1 MTKEEFATKIKAK
14 YPEYQA
20 VDTNTLV
27 SKIVEK
33 YPVYQ
38 GQISDYTV
46 APKSNVFTRVGDELS
61 KRSENIAETVNTV
74 GTDTP
79 VLKTSLDVANQVVG
93 APIAAAYEALPQ
105 GVQNVGDKVG
115 AAFGNTIS
123 SITDYISDIP
133 KLQKF
138 IMENPDKAKQ
148 LEDVF
153 GAVASGSEL
162 VGNATALVGAPGA
175 VQRTVN
181 TTRNAAN
188 TVAGATRNAV
198 NQTFQAG
205 KKVLPKSENIMN
217 KVARLT
223 PTQARKFEQLTGKTH
238 GQYLTETGN
247 FGTPDEIVRRESEK
261 FAQSLKSVDDTLS
274 QLDGEFT
281 DGIIDDVLNELQEKA
296 VATSTKNVK
305 SPYLDRVNELMAK
318 NTESGLSMS
327 EINELKRLYERN
339 VKLGYN
345 KLVDAEKIQRATN
358 LDNALREWQ
367 ILKAEELGFENLRDL
382 NKQTQA
388 SKQLIN
394 SLGDQLIGQ
403 TGLNDVTL
411 TDWIMLSGGDP
422 TAVGGLLTKKFF
434 SSKKVQSKIAE
445 WLNDTEVTPII
456 KPKVGGN
463 YIDQASTATTTTN
476 TTKNNIP
483 TTVPEPTTT
492 VKRPAKNIFSGSSPG
507 FANIGGEMKDV
518 TRYVDKANPYSGAA
532 ALLDEMDRKPLY
544 ILADAI
550 STKGTITKQM
560 IQDADR
566 VIEKINESMGKK
578 LINPDG
584 TDLSKLKQ
592 ITLLREAD
600 DALTSKAISAYD
612 KAQAKLGNKANKKK

>member
-1 MTKEEFATKIKAK
+1 M
-14 YPEYQA
+14 
-20 VDTNTLV
+20 
-27 SKIVEK
+27 
-33 YPVYQ
+33 
-38 GQISDYTV
+38 
-46 APKSNVFTRVGDELS
+46 
-61 KRSENIAETVNTV
+61 
-74 GTDTP
+74 
-79 VLKTSLDVANQVVG
+79 ANQVVG

-223 PTQARKFEQLTGKTH
+223 PTQARK
-238 GQYLTETGN
+238 YLKDTGN

-274 QLDGEFT
+274 QLDGNFT
-281 DGIIDDVLNELQEKA
+281 DGVIDDVLNELQEKA

-367 ILKAEELGFENLRDL
+367 ISKAEELGFENLRDL

-394 SLGDQLIGQ
+394 SLGDQLIGK

-476 TTKNNIP
+476 TTKNNISSM
-483 TTVPEPTTT
+483 VPETTPP
-492 VKRPAKNIFSGSSPG
+492 VKRPAKNMFSGSSPG

-518 TRYVDKANPYSGAA
+518 TRYVDKTNPYSKAA
-532 ALLDEMDRKPLY
+532 SFLDETDRAPIEEFRNAVKNKLPISRKLTDDVDN
-544 ILADAI
+544 IIEAI
-550 STKGTITKQM
+550 NNSVGKQ
-560 IQDADR
+560 
-566 VIEKINESMGKK
+566 
-578 LINPDG
+578 LINPYA
-584 TDLSKLKQ
+584 TDLSKMKQLSLLK
-592 ITLLREAD
+592 EAD
-600 DALTSKAISAYD
+600 DALTTKAISAYD